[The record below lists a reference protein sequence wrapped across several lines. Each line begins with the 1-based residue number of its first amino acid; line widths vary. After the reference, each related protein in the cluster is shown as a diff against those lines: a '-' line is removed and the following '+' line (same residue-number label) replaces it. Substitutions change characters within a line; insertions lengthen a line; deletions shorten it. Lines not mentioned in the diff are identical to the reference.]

1 MFVYACEDAACKL
14 LYVGSTTD
22 VCGRW
27 ANTKKACQDGKL
39 SNTGLYK
46 HFMTGCPEFQQTGN
60 LCHLKWTLVDSM
72 LTSAESLQEAEHV
85 GGPKCR
91 CRECLRLKQ
100 LEDKW
105 ICRLGSFYGQNGLNT
120 RDEVKSRS
128 RVNYTGS

>member
-1 MFVYACEDAACKL
+1 M
-14 LYVGSTTD
+14 YVGSTID

-27 ANTKKACQDGKL
+27 VNTKKACQDGKL

-72 LTSAESLQEAEHV
+72 LTSAESLQEAQHV
-85 GGPKCR
+85 GGPKCK
-91 CRECLRLKQ
+91 CRECLQLKQ

-120 RDEVKSRS
+120 TDEVNSRS
-128 RVNYTGS
+128 RVTGS